1 MSRIPNFASTCTNTG
16 CFVWWAGGGTG
27 VRSHGTGPDRRCAQ
41 TPWSPLSDLS
51 STPHFWKLLIV
62 KANPG
67 NSARRG
73 TTPRATAA

>member
-41 TPWSPLSDLS
+41 TPWSPLSDQRQN
-51 STPHFWKLLIV
+51 PRPRFLLMPTQVGIY
-62 KANPG
+62 AFL
-67 NSARRG
+67 
-73 TTPRATAA
+73 